1 MPEAAQQSERP
12 PKPIVPLAIAVAV
25 TIAIVLAGMV
35 GGGLATLASAVFVLI
50 SASIAPGLYLL
61 GSIGLGVPM
70 QRLLAPKS
78 TQPWALRAGLG
89 LAAMLTVTQLM
100 GILGVLTIRG
110 VALVPVVLGVAV
122 MAREM
127 LRLRGKPIELRANWI
142 WLAATPAIGVLF
154 VAACS
159 PPGWLWAS
167 EFGGYDVLSYHLQL
181 PQEWLAMGR
190 VWPVE
195 HNVYSYL
202 PGYMEAAFLHV
213 GVVMG
218 ADPAAGGLVTND
230 GSMLASAQ
238 ILHAGI
244 AIFAAVLTAS
254 AARAVLE
261 RAGTPGPERF
271 APIAGGIVIATPWSV
286 VTGSMAYNEM
296 AVVALFAAALVA
308 AFSGEMKPLLRGV
321 VVGLLVGVA
330 CGCKPTALIFCAP
343 ACGLAMLWE
352 RPRKAWTL
360 LTLGACAGGLA
371 MLLPWLVRNWMA
383 GGNPVFPQL
392 SGVFGSAHW
401 SAEQVARYKAGH
413 SYDGGFLGALRLLVL
428 PEPGGQMRGI
438 LHQQWAFFGP
448 LVLVASAVA
457 LVVRRTH
464 KMAARLSLALLVQL
478 LVWLT
483 LTHLQSR
490 FLIPLVVPGAIIIA
504 MAFSSVPV
512 PRLGQTLGF
521 LCVLVQGV
529 ASISLF
535 LAQKFDYGGPNVAT
549 LFGPGLF
556 ADAPEESFDE
566 QVGPVA
572 FMNDRL
578 PEGSTVLVAGDA
590 AVLYIQRPFV
600 YATTWDTSL
609 MAEAMRADER
619 EPGSGMRLLRERGVT
634 HVSIDLGELDR
645 LALSGWSDPTLD
657 GGLALN
663 WLADRG
669 QPVYKDEQGQ
679 RLIYELP

>member
-1 MPEAAQQSERP
+1 MPEAELMSEKA
-12 PKPIVPLAIAVAV
+12 PKPIVPVAMALAVLVAV
-25 TIAIVLAGMV
+25 VLAGLV
-35 GGGLATLASAVFVLI
+35 GGGLATLASAIFVLI
-50 SASIAPGLYLL
+50 SAAIAPGLYLL

-70 QRLLAPKS
+70 QRLLAPKAAM
-78 TQPWALRAGLG
+78 PWSLRAGLG
-89 LAAMLTVTQLM
+89 LAAMLTLTQLM
-100 GILGVLTIRG
+100 GMLGVLTIRG

-127 LRLRGKPIELRANWI
+127 LRLRGKPIELWANWV
-142 WLAATPAIGVLF
+142 WLAGVPAIGVLF

-190 VWPVE
+190 VWPVQ

-202 PGYMEAAFLHV
+202 PGYMEAAFLHM
-213 GVVMG
+213 GVLMG
-218 ADPAAGGLVTND
+218 ADPAAGGLVTHD

-238 ILHAGI
+238 LLHAGVSVI
-244 AIFAAVLTAS
+244 AALLTTS

-296 AVVALFAAALVA
+296 AVVALFAAALVGA
-308 AFSGEMKPLLRGV
+308 LTGEMKPVTRGL

-352 RPRKAWTL
+352 RPRKAWAM

-371 MLLPWLVRNWMA
+371 MLLPWLVRNWLA

-401 SAEQVARYKAGH
+401 SADQVARYKAGH
-413 SYDGGFLGALRLLVL
+413 SFEGGFFGALRLLVL
-428 PEPGGQMRGI
+428 PEPSGEMRGI
-438 LHQQWAFFGP
+438 LHPQWAFFGP
-448 LVLVASAVA
+448 IVLAASAVA

-464 KMAARLSLALLVQL
+464 KMAALLLLILLMHL

-483 LTHLQSR
+483 LTHVQSR
-490 FLIPLVVPGAIIIA
+490 FLIPLVAPGAIMLA
-504 MAFSSVPV
+504 LALSTVPV

-521 LCVLVQGV
+521 LCVLVQSV
-529 ASISLF
+529 ATTSLF
-535 LAQKFDYGGPNVAT
+535 LAQKFDFGGPNVAT

-556 ADAPEESFDE
+556 AAAPEDSGDE
-566 QVGPVA
+566 QIGPVA
-572 FMNDRL
+572 FINDRL

-600 YATTWDTSL
+600 YATTWDTSPL
-609 MAEAMRADER
+609 AEAMRADER
-619 EPGSGMRLLRERGVT
+619 VPGAGIGLLNELGIT

-645 LALSGWSDPTLD
+645 LALSGWSDPMLD
-657 GGLALN
+657 GGLVLR
-663 WLADRG
+663 WLAEHG